1 MYDGDRIG
9 LWILCF
15 AIVGQ
20 VRFSEL
26 ARVKVTELFDEL
38 EIAHRDELLDN
49 YMMSVPF
56 ISSAFTSSV

>member
-26 ARVKVTELFDEL
+26 ARVKVTELFGEL
-38 EIAHRDELLDN
+38 EITHRDELLDN
-49 YMMSVPF
+49 YV
-56 ISSAFTSSV
+56 